1 MKNALVCLEQLGIG
15 GVETF
20 TLTQVNEFNR
30 RGIKCYILSRD
41 GILREKLKG
50 KKNIEWIEFD
60 FKLQDTAVDWEEIL
74 KLERIIL
81 SKKIDFIYVHQFPC
95 IPYILPIALRNN
107 IRYVAYLHNMIP
119 GSCEWFMAHY
129 RIFLTL
135 FPIYFQCASKIIAI
149 TKNVKEE
156 HQYLFELPDSKY
168 MVVSNSLDF
177 SDYKDKKVKTINMKF
192 DNLLWFGRVCEH
204 KRESIYTAVKIFK
217 HIKETHNKDVRLT
230 ILGDGEI
237 LSEIKEMFKEE
248 NIEFIGAVS
257 NVKPYIEKADILLGV
272 DRCALES
279 VASKKPTIISGYKGN
294 MIFVTPENIKKIVE
308 ENFSGINVDSNENE
322 LFKYSEQEL
331 VEIVEENYKYI
342 KENLSIENS
351 IFLDIPEMT
360 KDDLN
365 PIGIIDSANAYIKQI
380 KKLEQENKALYEDNQ
395 RLYKEL
401 ELNIPK
407 KVNRK
412 LDRITKKIR
421 RVK

>member
-107 IRYVAYLHNMIP
+107 IRYVAYLHNIIP

-177 SDYKDKKVKTINMKF
+177 SDYKDKK
-192 DNLLWFGRVCEH
+192 L
-204 KRESIYTAVKIFK
+204 
-217 HIKETHNKDVRLT
+217 
-230 ILGDGEI
+230 
-237 LSEIKEMFKEE
+237 
-248 NIEFIGAVS
+248 
-257 NVKPYIEKADILLGV
+257 
-272 DRCALES
+272 
-279 VASKKPTIISGYKGN
+279 
-294 MIFVTPENIKKIVE
+294 
-308 ENFSGINVDSNENE
+308 
-322 LFKYSEQEL
+322 
-331 VEIVEENYKYI
+331 
-342 KENLSIENS
+342 
-351 IFLDIPEMT
+351 
-360 KDDLN
+360 
-365 PIGIIDSANAYIKQI
+365 KQ
-380 KKLEQENKALYEDNQ
+380 
-395 RLYKEL
+395 
-401 ELNIPK
+401 
-407 KVNRK
+407 
-412 LDRITKKIR
+412 
-421 RVK
+421 